1 MSATNWMHDGQPFQN
16 GEIGNFNGAGD
27 PSMPYAQNP
36 SPSSFDFHPLQ
47 AQQMPRP
54 LQNGHMPNGPPSAQN
69 QMYQTQATVPSK
81 RPRPREDSI
90 GGSPRPFAG
99 STPVS
104 RAQTPHGTFTGYPGA
119 VGGAPFPGSNLYQN
133 MPPNAPSTGQ
143 SPAIPNQNFNPQT
156 AQARMQTVSPSPFSP
171 AGQSFGNHTSP
182 PHSENGTRV
191 NTPQSNGVQYP
202 PNGSYNMGS
211 MPPYMQ
217 QAAPH
222 MNGVHQQQYGQQA
235 HHDNGLM
242 EARMRQLN
250 QMGGLRAGAPS
261 QAPPF
266 GAMGHNPNQMSPAQ
280 MAQMRA
286 QQAQQAQPRSQQ
298 QQPQMILQNLIGF
311 QRARGIAFNPQ
322 PTLARRTLNSVQ
334 LFSGVLRMGGSRR
347 IAETE
352 QWPRVAQLLGY
363 PLPECLGAGH
373 ELQNYWQAELAEFE
387 KYWQQQTQQKRAMAE
402 QAKMTGMHSISAT
415 PAHENPSSPTKLTLD
430 LAAQINPN
438 PPNARAGHVGPIK
451 PGNVPQP
458 HTPQSLSNGYTNS
471 AMSQMQA
478 APSAPKSSTHN
489 ADLELAEAT
498 GNPPQPKSLTRS
510 VSEWKPRCVEMH
522 DMYVPRAN
530 NLELPLA
537 SAHDSSDETDPAP
550 RDEGEQ
556 KVWLKSHGGLHVD
569 DEALQKNVSSLLKFK
584 LQAPLLDE
592 LGPVDIRALTLS
604 LRSGISGEVRHAL
617 DTIATISSHP
627 KAMLALDQ
635 CDDLT
640 ETLVECA
647 NEQVELLAENAPEV
661 SDAMLINSYEE
672 TVRSCRAEL
681 EEVQYLAEFGT
692 QDHELDK
699 AVDKLI
705 CITTIIRNSSF
716 FDSSLRVL
724 TDPVVLKMMST
735 VMRYLGTRNMM
746 LRTNQ
751 NALDF
756 SKDVVIFLSQTA
768 QYLNFQNKDEA
779 LCILHFLVSFAP
791 LPEPHT
797 GDNGEL
803 FFYSYKPMLH
813 RYLPHAVD
821 ALAKLLTREPNRSFF
836 RAIFTSESSPTPT
849 HGLLT
854 KAFGLAV
861 SPVPDMEALVPGA
874 ETSRT
879 VEVSPQLP
887 ALVSHRMPFLVQG
900 LLAAEILI
908 SMIPGSDPRL
918 ASMWIH
924 SQDRFASRLMRMLSW
939 LSRKLPTA
947 RLNQPH
953 IPIPSK
959 EVADSNGYTMLT
971 NRGLTVLK
979 RLADRAK
986 EFEGTEPNLPQGILP
1001 DRQTI
1006 FTALTTPTMD
1016 SDILR
1021 QLCNLHSVVS

>member
-1 MSATNWMHDGQPFQN
+1 
-16 GEIGNFNGAGD
+16 
-27 PSMPYAQNP
+27 
-36 SPSSFDFHPLQ
+36 
-47 AQQMPRP
+47 
-54 LQNGHMPNGPPSAQN
+54 
-69 QMYQTQATVPSK
+69 
-81 RPRPREDSI
+81 
-90 GGSPRPFAG
+90 
-99 STPVS
+99 
-104 RAQTPHGTFTGYPGA
+104 
-119 VGGAPFPGSNLYQN
+119 
-133 MPPNAPSTGQ
+133 
-143 SPAIPNQNFNPQT
+143 
-156 AQARMQTVSPSPFSP
+156 
-171 AGQSFGNHTSP
+171 
-182 PHSENGTRV
+182 
-191 NTPQSNGVQYP
+191 
-202 PNGSYNMGS
+202 MGS

-266 GAMGHNPNQMSPAQ
+266 GAMGHNPNQMPPAQ

-298 QQPQMILQNLIGF
+298 QQPQIILQNLIGF

-322 PTLARRTLNSVQ
+322 PTVARRPLNSVQ

-352 QWPRVAQLLGY
+352 QWPRVAQLLNY

-402 QAKMTGMHSISAT
+402 QAKMTGMHSIPDTTSRQK
-415 PAHENPSSPTKLTLD
+415 PSSPTKLTLD
-430 LAAQINPN
+430 LGAQINPN

-451 PGNVPQP
+451 QGNVPQP
-458 HTPQSLSNGYTNS
+458 HAPQTLSNGYTNS

-478 APSAPKSSTHN
+478 TPSAQQSSTHN

-498 GNPPQPKSLTRS
+498 GSTAQPKSLTRS

-550 RDEGEQ
+550 RDEREQ

-791 LPEPHT
+791 LPEPHA

-803 FFYSYKPMLH
+803 FFSSYKPMLH

-836 RAIFTSESSPTPT
+836 RTIFTSESSPTPT

-874 ETSRT
+874 ETVKT

-908 SMIPGSDPRL
+908 SMIPGSDPKL

>member
-16 GEIGNFNGAGD
+16 GETGNFNGAGD

-36 SPSSFDFHPLQ
+36 SPSSFDFNPMQ
-47 AQQMPRP
+47 TQQMQRP
-54 LQNGHMPNGPPSAQN
+54 LQNGHMANGPPSAPN

-81 RPRPREDSI
+81 RPRLREDSI
-90 GGSPRPFAG
+90 GDSPRPFTSA
-99 STPVS
+99 TPVS

-119 VGGAPFPGSNLYQN
+119 VSGAPFPGNNLYQN

-143 SPAIPNQNFNPQT
+143 SPAIPNQNFNPQA
-156 AQARMQTVSPSPFSP
+156 AQPRIQTVSPSPFSP

-191 NTPQSNGVQYP
+191 DTPQSNGVRYP
-202 PNGSYNMGS
+202 PTGSYNMGS
-211 MPPYMQ
+211 MPPYIQ
-217 QAAPH
+217 QAAPN

-286 QQAQQAQPRSQQ
+286 QQAQQAQPRL
-298 QQPQMILQNLIGF
+298 QQPPQIILQNLIGF
-311 QRARGIAFNPQ
+311 QRSRGIAFNPQ
-322 PTLARRTLNSVQ
+322 PTVARRTLISVQ

-363 PLPECLGAGH
+363 PLPECLVAGH

-387 KYWQQQTQQKRAMAE
+387 KYWQQHTQQKQRAMAE
-402 QAKMTGMHSISAT
+402 QAKMTGMCPKSDTTSRQR
-415 PAHENPSSPTKLTLD
+415 PSSLLKLMLD
-430 LAAQINPN
+430 QAAQINPN

-451 PGNVPQP
+451 QGNVPQP
-458 HTPQSLSNGYTNS
+458 HAAPNLSNGYTNPVR
-471 AMSQMQA
+471 SQMQA
-478 APSAPKSSTHN
+478 TPSAQKSSSQN
-489 ADLELAEAT
+489 ADFEHSEAT
-498 GNPPQPKSLTRS
+498 GSAPQQKSLTRS
-510 VSEWKPRCVEMH
+510 VSEWKPRCIEMH
-522 DMYVPRAN
+522 EMYVPRAN
-530 NLELPLA
+530 NLELPPA
-537 SAHDSSDETDPAP
+537 SAHDASDDADPTSQ
-550 RDEGEQ
+550 DEREQ

-604 LRSGISGEVRHAL
+604 LRSGISSEVRHAL

-627 KAMLALDQ
+627 KAIIALDQ
-635 CDDLT
+635 CDDLV

-681 EEVQYLAEFGT
+681 EEVQDLAEFGT

-705 CITTIIRNSSF
+705 CITTIFRNTSF

-756 SKDVVIFLSQTA
+756 SKDVVIFLSQTT
-768 QYLNFQNKDEA
+768 QYLNFQSKDEA

-791 LPEPHT
+791 LPEPHA
-797 GDNGEL
+797 GENGEL
-803 FFYSYKPMLH
+803 LFSSYKPTLH

-836 RAIFTSESSPTPT
+836 RAIFTSESSSTPT

-861 SPVPDMEALVPGA
+861 SPVPDMEALMPGA
-874 ETSRT
+874 ETLRNG
-879 VEVSPQLP
+879 EASPQFP
-887 ALVSHRMPFLVQG
+887 ALVPHRMPFLVQG

-908 SMIPGSDPRL
+908 TMIPGSDARL

-939 LSRKLPTA
+939 LSRRLPNA
-947 RLNQPH
+947 RLNHPH
-953 IPIPSK
+953 IPMPSK
-959 EVADSNGYTMLT
+959 EVVDSNGYTMLT

-979 RLADRAK
+979 ILADRAK
-986 EFEGTEPNLPQGILP
+986 EFDGTEHNLPQGILP

-1006 FTALTTPTMD
+1006 FAALATPAMD

-1021 QLCNLHSVVS
+1021 QLCNLHGVVS

>member
-1 MSATNWMHDGQPFQN
+1 
-16 GEIGNFNGAGD
+16 
-27 PSMPYAQNP
+27 
-36 SPSSFDFHPLQ
+36 
-47 AQQMPRP
+47 
-54 LQNGHMPNGPPSAQN
+54 
-69 QMYQTQATVPSK
+69 
-81 RPRPREDSI
+81 
-90 GGSPRPFAG
+90 
-99 STPVS
+99 
-104 RAQTPHGTFTGYPGA
+104 
-119 VGGAPFPGSNLYQN
+119 
-133 MPPNAPSTGQ
+133 
-143 SPAIPNQNFNPQT
+143 
-156 AQARMQTVSPSPFSP
+156 MQTVSPSPFSP
-171 AGQSFGNHTSP
+171 AGQGFGNHTSP

-211 MPPYMQ
+211 VPPYMQ
-217 QAAPH
+217 QAGPH
-222 MNGVHQQQYGQQA
+222 LNGVHQQQYGQQA

-242 EARMRQLN
+242 EVRMRQLN

-266 GAMGHNPNQMSPAQ
+266 GGMGHNPNQMSPAQ

-298 QQPQMILQNLIGF
+298 QQPQIILQNLIGF

-322 PTLARRTLNSVQ
+322 PTVARRTLNSAQ

-363 PLPECLGAGH
+363 PLPECLVAGL

-387 KYWQQQTQQKRAMAE
+387 KYWQQQSQQKRAMAE
-402 QAKMTGMHSISAT
+402 QAKMTGMHPISDIT
-415 PAHENPSSPTKLTLD
+415 SRPKPSSPTKLTLD

-438 PPNARAGHVGPIK
+438 PPNVRAGHVGPIK
-451 PGNVPQP
+451 QGNVPQP
-458 HTPQSLSNGYTNS
+458 HAPQTLSNGYTNP

-478 APSAPKSSTHN
+478 TPSAQKSSTHN

-498 GNPPQPKSLTRS
+498 GHTVQPKSLTRS

-537 SAHDSSDETDPAP
+537 SAHDSSDDTDPAP
-550 RDEGEQ
+550 RDELEQ

-681 EEVQYLAEFGT
+681 EEMQYLAEFGT

-716 FDSSLRVL
+716 FLDSSLRVL

-768 QYLNFQNKDEA
+768 QYLNFQSKDEA

-803 FFYSYKPMLH
+803 FFSTYKPTLH

-836 RAIFTSESSPTPT
+836 RAIFTSESSPIPA

-874 ETSRT
+874 ETLRT
-879 VEVSPQLP
+879 LEVSPQLP
-887 ALVSHRMPFLVQG
+887 VLVSHRTPFLVQG

-971 NRGLTVLK
+971 NRGLTVLR

-986 EFEGTEPNLPQGILP
+986 EFEGTGNNLPQGILP

-1021 QLCNLHSVVS
+1021 QLCNLHGVVS